1 MYKCYIIDDESHAI
15 DTLVK
20 YAKDSGILEVVGTSQ
35 RPMEAVNYINEHQD
49 IDITFLDIDMPD
61 ISGLDVADL
70 IYNNTA
76 IIFTTGHGGYAVEGF
91 NKNISD
97 FLLKPISF
105 VRFVKSL
112 NKVIES
118 LKKSNTK
125 SDKYFFVN
133 PGTKGKVLKINF
145 DDVEYIEGLNNY
157 IVIHTPTDKHVI
169 YLTMKEMEAGLPADI
184 FIRVH
189 KSHIVN
195 INKVT
200 QIEGNKVIIDK
211 KIVPVGSSFKDI
223 LAQKINTH
231 IIKTHR

>member
-76 IIFTTGHGGYAVEGF
+76 IIFTTGHDSYAVEGF

>member
-20 YAKDSGILEVVGTSQ
+20 YAKDSGMLEVVGTSQ
-35 RPMEAVNYINEHQD
+35 RPMEAVNYINEHRD

>member
-20 YAKDSGILEVVGTSQ
+20 YAKDSGMLEVVGTSQ
-35 RPMEAVNYINEHQD
+35 RPMEAVNYINEHRD

-76 IIFTTGHGGYAVEGF
+76 IIFTTGHDSYAVEGF